1 MFGKLLGALLG
12 GSVEVSTMNILY
24 QFIESETHFGMP
36 RGAKISFRSRLC
48 FIQIQTLPLSM
59 HKWKEI
65 NENVYKTINGKS

>member
-36 RGAKISFRSRLC
+36 RGAKISLKVGCVSFKFKHYL
-48 FIQIQTLPLSM
+48 
-59 HKWKEI
+59 
-65 NENVYKTINGKS
+65 